1 MIIKVINPQPI
12 KKTGSKK
19 KISNIKKNIKS
30 NPKGNN
36 IMTKRKT
43 VTRRKRNPSIPVFV
57 NRSRR
62 NSVRRRKNPATVG
75 AFSVEGVTD
84 TLMQGVMAAAGAV
97 GVQFIVG
104 KFFNFENQW
113 VKYAALTGIGL
124 GAGYIAGTF
133 NKNLGKNIAIGTVTL
148 VAAQIIQDQFLNSAK
163 MKTLK
168 GDYYEEDQALGNLT
182 LGEIASINEIR
193 DSNLLGASASS
204 SGYGG
209 RLAIN
214 SNSALSDAADYSDVT
229 NPYLSYP

>member
-1 MIIKVINPQPI
+1 
-12 KKTGSKK
+12 
-19 KISNIKKNIKS
+19 
-30 NPKGNN
+30 
-36 IMTKRKT
+36 
-43 VTRRKRNPSIPVFV
+43 
-57 NRSRR
+57 
-62 NSVRRRKNPATVG
+62 
-75 AFSVEGVTD
+75 
-84 TLMQGVMAAAGAV
+84 MAAAGAV

-163 MKTLK
+163 MNTLK

-193 DSNLLGASASS
+193 DNNLLGASASAS
-204 SGYGG
+204 SGGG
-209 RLAIN
+209 RLSIN
-214 SNSALSDAADYSDVT
+214 PNSVMSEVADYSDVS